1 MRENI
6 SSLKKHVLW
15 GSHISFYELMTYVK
29 LTDSKI
35 IIIIIIK
42 NKLTYNYISRISI
55 FFNSLLMYLHSVNKN
70 RKKIY
75 IYINKNHK

>member
-35 IIIIIIK
+35 IIIIIMVARPLKGLGPWPIK
-42 NKLTYNYISRISI
+42 PIIGP
-55 FFNSLLMYLHSVNKN
+55 
-70 RKKIY
+70 
-75 IYINKNHK
+75 